1 MEHSK
6 VLTKFPKMKYFCD
19 LHHCTCVFDNIE
31 DYQFHKFNGNHVVK
45 SMRVKAYEIMESI
58 TYSSD
63 TAFCPQ
69 LVKDYVPN
77 INKKIN
83 KEKFDNFFHQGFAF
97 EQLNRNNNK
106 FNDRTRNW
114 LINEFHKWQKFDV
127 STQKW
132 KGTNVYSGY
141 TDLMESFRSHFPKA
155 EDQLTE
161 KQIKSFFSRMRNK
174 VKVAANEQRTQNFIN
189 EKVQEELMK
198 ELLKLKHTF
207 SSDDLIKDPS
217 RQSTNMSLDSTSMMN
232 LDSPSFNIPGDT
244 RNVGDAS
251 DLRDRPRS
259 RSRSYSR

>member
-1 MEHSK
+1 
-6 VLTKFPKMKYFCD
+6 MKYFCD
-19 LHHCTCVFDNIE
+19 LHHCTCVFDNID
-31 DYQFHKFNGNHVVK
+31 DYRFHKFNGNHVVK

-69 LVKDYVPN
+69 LVQDYVSN
-77 INKKIN
+77 INQNIDKM
-83 KEKFDNFFHQGFAF
+83 KFDNFFHQGFAF

-106 FNDRTRNW
+106 FNDRTRSW
-114 LINEFHKWQKFDV
+114 LTNEFHKWQKFDV

-141 TDLMESFRSHFPKA
+141 TDLMASFRQEFPKA

-174 VKVAANEQRTQNFIN
+174 VKVAANEQRTQNLIN

-198 ELLKLKHTF
+198 ELLKIKHTF
-207 SSDDLIKDPS
+207 STVEGMREQS
-217 RQSTNMSLDSTSMMN
+217 RQSTNMSLDSTSMMST
-232 LDSPSFNIPGDT
+232 DSPVFNISGSVTNPAN
-244 RNVGDAS
+244 RS
-251 DLRDRPRS
+251 DNRDLRS
-259 RSRSYSR
+259 RSRSYSE